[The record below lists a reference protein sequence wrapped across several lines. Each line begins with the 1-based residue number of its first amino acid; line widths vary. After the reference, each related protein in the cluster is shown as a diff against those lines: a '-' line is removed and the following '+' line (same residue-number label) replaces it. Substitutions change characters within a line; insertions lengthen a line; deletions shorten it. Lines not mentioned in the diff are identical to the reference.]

1 MNCKQMNYLS
11 RESNIELLRI
21 VSMILVLI
29 VHASFKALGSPSKEF
44 LLSNPSS
51 TFLRCLTESISIVCV
66 NSFVLISGWFGIR
79 PQISRLLELLFQ
91 VAFFGLLVQY
101 YFLIFEIP
109 LPGRVGS
116 YWNTLLFS
124 GELWFVRAYIILW
137 IFSPLLNAFV
147 ENSDKSQ
154 LKAFLVLF
162 YVVQTLIAHKV
173 EYFSQGYSPLSF
185 MGLYLLSRYLRKY
198 PSKMTSYSLFSY
210 LLIYIFSV
218 ILITMVA
225 IFAIY
230 TQILKMDTIYAY
242 SSPLVIVSSL
252 AFFLFFSKL
261 SFTSRV
267 VNWVSLSAFSI
278 YLIHCNPLVFKPIYL
293 TRIRDWYSLDL
304 WTFLYHVVLLFFL
317 IAIVSIAF
325 DKIRIFLW
333 KLSCKLIIKYG
344 LVR

>member
-137 IFSPLLNAFV
+137 IFS
-147 ENSDKSQ
+147 
-154 LKAFLVLF
+154 LVLF